1 LLKAVNNDI
10 AFASPALQIRAMTV
24 AQSAPDLVDL
34 LRRVAGRD
42 RAAFAALYRATSA
55 KLYGVV
61 SRILPSADASE
72 VMQEAY
78 VKIWE
83 RAADFDASKGS
94 PLGWMATI
102 ARNRALDEVRR
113 KRPVSLEDM
122 PEGFEPSAEFV
133 DPLAARDRGE
143 VYAALMRCLNGL
155 EPDKRKLILLAY
167 YRGASRE
174 DLAGKF
180 NAPVGTVKTWLRRSL
195 AQLKDC
201 LSS

>member
-1 LLKAVNNDI
+1 MTAPPTANELAELMAKV
-10 AFASPALQIRAMTV
+10 AL
-24 AQSAPDLVDL
+24 
-34 LRRVAGRD
+34 RD

-55 KLYGVV
+55 KLHGVV
-61 SRILPSADASE
+61 FRILRSGDASE
-72 VMQEAY
+72 VLQEAY

-83 RAADFDASKGS
+83 RAADFDATKGS
-94 PLGWMATI
+94 PLAWMATI

-113 KRPVSLEDM
+113 SRPVSLEDM
-122 PEGFEPSAEFV
+122 PEGFEPVADTE
-133 DPLAARDRGE
+133 DPLAKRDRTE
-143 VYAALMRCLNGL
+143 SYAALMRCLAGL
-155 EPDKRKLILLAY
+155 EPERREMILLAY

-174 DLAGKF
+174 ALATKF